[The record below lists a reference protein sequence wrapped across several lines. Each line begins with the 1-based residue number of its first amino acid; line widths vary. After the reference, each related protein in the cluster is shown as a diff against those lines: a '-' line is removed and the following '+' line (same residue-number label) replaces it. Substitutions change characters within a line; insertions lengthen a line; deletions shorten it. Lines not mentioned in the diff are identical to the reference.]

1 MSDFPSTSLSVGQ
14 QVTFNNSVYEWTGVY
29 WKALGTV
36 AASIVGATGNT
47 GTTGNTGETGAT
59 GTTGNTGATGATGT
73 TGNTGETGAT
83 GFVGLTNGLTIDVL
97 GVTLSIDH
105 TATISVAGVSAEGG
119 TFTGNISVA
128 GISASGATFGGTLGM
143 VDNDVTRANFKDFS
157 ETVHNNG
164 SVSTTSFTFD
174 FEKGNVQTL
183 THSGGVG
190 TTYGF
195 ENIPVSGRAGSM
207 TLIVNNGASGVNW
220 QSYVKWAGGTAPSL
234 SSGTD
239 VLGFITTT
247 AGATMFG
254 FLGGTNFS

>member
-1 MSDFPSTSLSVGQ
+1 MSDFPSTSLSIGQ
-14 QVTFNNSVYEWTGVY
+14 QVTFNNSVFEWTGVY

-36 AASIVGATGNT
+36 AASIVGATGNS
-47 GTTGNTGETGAT
+47 
-59 GTTGNTGATGATGT
+59 GATGAVGATGNSGATGAGGTAGT

-83 GFVGLTNGLTIDVL
+83 GFVGLRNGLTIDVL
-97 GVTLSIDH
+97 GSTLSIDE
-105 TATISVAGVSAEGG
+105 TATISVAGIL
-119 TFTGNISVA
+119 T
-128 GISASGATFGGTLGM
+128 SGATFGGTLGM